1 MVYLLDEKVVAQLQE
16 IGSDLKEVK
25 DKLDKIDESKL
36 EELADLDVDSIKDV
50 VSEFNDV
57 KNRLDDVESKVQN
70 IDGVEVSSS
79 DIY

>member
-1 MVYLLDEKVVAQLQE
+1 MVYLLDEKVIAQLQE

>member
-57 KNRLDDVESKVQN
+57 KNRLDTVEDKVQN